1 MAVFPLQLVLL
12 ALFSFNSHLLADE
25 DMRGDAQGDQ
35 RRARK
40 FKNVDFNLVC
50 GIRGDTHDRSRT
62 GLRKEM
68 IFR

>member
-35 RRARK
+35 RRA
-40 FKNVDFNLVC
+40 
-50 GIRGDTHDRSRT
+50 
-62 GLRKEM
+62 
-68 IFR
+68 